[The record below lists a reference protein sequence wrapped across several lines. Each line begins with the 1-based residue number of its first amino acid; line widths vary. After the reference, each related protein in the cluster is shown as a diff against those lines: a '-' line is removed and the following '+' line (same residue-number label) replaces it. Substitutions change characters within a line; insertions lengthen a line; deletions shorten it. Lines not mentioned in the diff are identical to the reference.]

1 MEIKL
6 KRLFWLGLI
15 LKLVVSILTDHD
27 DMWWIWTRPANFWGN
42 INTIGT
48 YYPPL
53 AYIFYGLLSPVYF
66 LALRYGGWVLRLPY
80 FAFDIMILFLLLQLV
95 DYKQRRKILIV
106 WWFNPVVLFSIYG
119 MGHVEIIQA
128 TLVLLSIYLIRK
140 RQWIAGLAFSAAIAF
155 KTMPVIALLPI
166 TLALKKNWQGR
177 LKWFFGSL
185 GLPVGLGI
193 IFWLVTKADLINS
206 YYPGIVSRQLEF
218 NLRPDVILMWLSI
231 LAGGILY
238 LFIIWVASKRKIKT
252 ELGYAEI
259 IMASLAAMF
268 IANPANLI
276 HRFVLIIPVLVYVLV
291 KNNWS
296 SIWIWIFSLTLLLG
310 YVYTWPV
317 QWGLLRNWYPGGGE
331 RLALRELVAP
341 WIKYEHLALMFQTA
355 GNVILFWVSWKILE
369 IDNVIISF
377 LTNFRRFSW
386 RLRRVFNFIN
396 GWYC

>member
-15 LKLVVSILTDHD
+15 FKLIVSFLTDHD
-27 DMWWIWTRPANFWGN
+27 DIWFIWSIPSDFFGH
-42 INTIGT
+42 INQIGI

-53 AYIFYGLLSPVYF
+53 AYIFYGLLSPFYF
-66 LALRYGGWVLRLPY
+66 FALRYGGWVLRLPY
-80 FAFDIMILFLLLQLV
+80 LAFDIFILFLLLKLV
-95 DYKQRRKILIV
+95 DYKQRKKTLIL

-128 TLVLLSIYLIRK
+128 ALVLLSIYLIRK

-155 KTMPVIALLPI
+155 KTMPVIALPPI
-166 TLALKKNWQGR
+166 TLALKENWREQ

-185 GLPVGLGI
+185 VLPVGLGI
-193 IFWLVTKADLINS
+193 IFWLATKADLINS
-206 YYPGIVSRQLEF
+206 YYPKVATRQLEF
-218 NLRPDVILMWLSI
+218 NLRPDVILTWLSI

-238 LFIIWVASKRKIKT
+238 LFIIWIASKRKIKT
-252 ELGYAEI
+252 ELDYAEI

-296 SIWIWIFSLTLLLG
+296 SKWIWAFSLMLLLG

-317 QWGLLRNWYPGGGE
+317 QWGLLRNWYAGADE
-331 RLALRELVAP
+331 KLALRELVAP
-341 WIKYEHLALMFQTA
+341 WIKYEHLALVFQT
-355 GNVILFWVSWKILE
+355 VSSLILFWVSWKVLKIG
-369 IDNVIISF
+369 DVIV
-377 LTNFRRFSW
+377 LLLANFKKS
-386 RLRRVFNFIN
+386 
-396 GWYC
+396 Y

>member
-15 LKLVVSILTDHD
+15 LKLIVSFLTDHD
-27 DMWWIWTRPANFWGN
+27 DIWFIWSIPADLFGH
-42 INTIGT
+42 ISQIGM

-53 AYIFYGLLSPVYF
+53 AYIFYGLLSPFYY
-66 LALRYGGWVLRLPY
+66 LATWAGGWVLRLPY
-80 FAFDIMILFLLLQLV
+80 LAFDTLVLFLLLKLV
-95 DYKQRRKILIV
+95 DYKQRTKTLIL
-106 WWFNPVVLFSIYG
+106 WWFNPVVIFAIYG
-119 MGHVEIIQA
+119 MGHVEIVQA
-128 TLVLLSIYLIRK
+128 ALVMLSIYLIKK
-140 RQWIAGLAFSAAIAF
+140 RQLLAGLAFSAAIAF

-166 TLALKKNWQGR
+166 TLALKGDWRGR
-177 LKWFFGSL
+177 LKWFFWSL
-185 GLPVGLGI
+185 VLPVGLGI

-206 YYPGIVSRQLEF
+206 YYPKVATRPLEF

-238 LFIIWVASKRKIKT
+238 LFVILVAFTRRIKT

-259 IMASLAAMF
+259 IMVSLAAMY

-276 HRFVLIIPVLVYVLV
+276 HRFVLIIPTLVYVLV

-296 SIWIWIFSLTLLLG
+296 SKWIWAFSLLLLLG

-317 QWGLLRNWYPGGGE
+317 QWGLLRNWYVDAPK

-341 WIKYEHLALMFQTA
+341 WVKYEHLALVFQTMSSF
-355 GNVILFWVSWKILE
+355 VLFLVSLKVLKK
-369 IDNVIISF
+369 N
-377 LTNFRRFSW
+377 
-386 RLRRVFNFIN
+386 
-396 GWYC
+396 